1 MHGIWVILIG
11 VAVGALAKLVIP
23 GRGAPGGAILAIL
36 LGIAGSF
43 IAIYISTYI
52 GRAAGGY
59 ALAEPAGLI
68 ASIVGAALLRVGYRM
83 VTGRRGAV

>member
-1 MHGIWVILIG
+1 MHVIWVILIG
-11 VAVGALAKLVIP
+11 VAAGALAKLVIP

-43 IAIYISTYI
+43 IAIHIYI

-68 ASIVGAALLRVGYRM
+68 ASIVGAALLLVGYRM
-83 VTGRRGAV
+83 VTGRRGTV

>member
-1 MHGIWVILIG
+1 MHVIWVILIG
-11 VAVGALAKLVIP
+11 GAVGALAKLVIP

-43 IAIYISTYI
+43 IAIYI

-59 ALAEPAGLI
+59 ALATLAGLI
-68 ASIVGAALLRVGYRM
+68 ASIVGAALLLVGYRM
-83 VTGRRGAV
+83 VTGGRGRV